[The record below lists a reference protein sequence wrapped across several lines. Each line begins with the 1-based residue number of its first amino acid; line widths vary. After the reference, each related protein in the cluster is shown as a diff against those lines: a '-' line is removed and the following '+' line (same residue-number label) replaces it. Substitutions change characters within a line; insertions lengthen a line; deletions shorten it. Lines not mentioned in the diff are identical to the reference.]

1 MFLVL
6 LAIGGFVL
14 GAFVRHPIAL
24 SAVVL
29 VPVYFAGLHTGLWGH
44 GIGDFW
50 ALAALL
56 VTLVTVVAVAAGIA
70 TGRAL
75 AGPSGP
81 AGAR

>member
-14 GAFVRHPIAL
+14 GAFVRHPVAL

-29 VPVYFAGLHTGLWGH
+29 VPVYFAGLYTGLWGH
-44 GIGDFW
+44 GVGDFW
-50 ALAALL
+50 ALAALID
-56 VTLVTVVAVAAGIA
+56 TLVTVVAVAAGIA

-75 AGPSGP
+75 AADTRRP
-81 AGAR
+81 AG